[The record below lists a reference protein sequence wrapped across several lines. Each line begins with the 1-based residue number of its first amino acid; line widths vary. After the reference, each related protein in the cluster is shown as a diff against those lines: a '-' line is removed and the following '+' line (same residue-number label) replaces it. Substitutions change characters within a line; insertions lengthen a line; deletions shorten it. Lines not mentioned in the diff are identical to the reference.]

1 MPCCE
6 GQVYSVISEEA
17 ISRGS
22 CKWRAEEKGEEG
34 ALSSGTTKNRVRIK
48 AAGIQS
54 HKKSLLCIFQL
65 PVASPTHSI
74 FSVAVLVC
82 VSTMI
87 SINLDLRSSDAT
99 PSTSHVSTKVTTSIS
114 SAPFFSLVPY
124 RLCFF
129 FPMAIWTPWCKRKIH
144 NIATPQIFP
153 VAPIHGLNV
162 HQFEHHHW
170 PRHWLQKALVKAG
183 KCCQ

>member
-1 MPCCE
+1 MK
-6 GQVYSVISEEA
+6 
-17 ISRGS
+17 SRG
-22 CKWRAEEKGEEG
+22 KRGRRGTFLW
-34 ALSSGTTKNRVRIK
+34 TTKNRVRIK

-74 FSVAVLVC
+74 FSVAVLVY

-99 PSTSHVSTKVTTSIS
+99 PSTPPPRIYRSHHFHS

-129 FPMAIWTPWCKRKIH
+129 FLMAIGTPWCKRKIH

-153 VAPIHGLNV
+153 VAPIHSLNV
-162 HQFEHHHW
+162 HQFEHHH
-170 PRHWLQKALVKAG
+170 
-183 KCCQ
+183 